1 MANNLLLKLI
11 IAGSNTGAIQALS
24 GVQSEARKTG
34 TALSRMDIAGGGF
47 AGVRS
52 GLAGIEG
59 QLRSVQALAGQVFA
73 FSGVLVGFAAIV
85 QLADAYSNMTGRL
98 RLATQYT
105 GDFTEV
111 MGMLQQSARDTRSD
125 LQGTVD
131 LYVKMSPALKGIGL
145 SAAEAVA
152 MVTSVNQAVLLSGV
166 TSQAAAAAIIQL
178 GQGFSS
184 GVLRGEE
191 LNSVMEQTPAL
202 AQAIADGLGLP
213 LGELRKLGEEGKLTA
228 EVVAGA
234 LQKMAPQLEADF
246 AALPKTVSQALTELR
261 NEFLLFVGATDAATN
276 GTSSLANIIGEVA
289 AAFRDGAPPVV
300 AMTEILKILV
310 NGLDGTY
317 RLLKIVGL
325 GLAGYA
331 AAAKAALTG
340 DFEGARFIWQ
350 QLGQDIEEVLLKPLV
365 TAPKV
370 VQASADTAR
379 KRALLEDQLKVQ
391 VERLEQAKAFIA
403 GKTSD
408 SIAAK
413 DKENIDKRIADQQR
427 LVDAV
432 RNAWQQ
438 SLSEVERATAKQQEL
453 LNKADGYRQ
462 KGQDAAFNAS
472 LKGKT
477 PEQQDA
483 AKRSRLADL
492 AGEGNYESA
501 RARVASIEGDA
512 KKFDAVAANA
522 EQKLLAALKL
532 AEEVGDKTK
541 AEDIGKELGKLAEAG
556 AALEGK
562 KAAAANEKATEQANL
577 LNQLQAQLE
586 EIKKAAR
593 EIQVEAD
600 VTKAQSAIAGL
611 QSQLAAIQDKTVT
624 VTVNTVNNGGAPA
637 PAAPDAPA
645 RAYGGPLPGR
655 APHDR
660 ADNMLYWGTPG
671 EWVIQR
677 PAVRYW
683 GPEFIAAI
691 NAMRMPKF
699 AFGGELGGSSMVSRL
714 RVPSIAAPGAG
725 QHSPDVFDFGPLG
738 KVRARAVGS
747 TAADVEAVLKRAA
760 LQFGRR

>member
-11 IAGSNTGAIQALS
+11 IAGSNTGAIQALA
-24 GVQSEARKTG
+24 GVQAEARKTG
-34 TALSRMDIAGGGF
+34 TALSRMDVAGGGF

-52 GLAGIEG
+52 GLSGVEG

-73 FSGVLVGFAAIV
+73 FAGISVGFAAII

-131 LYVKMSPALKGIGL
+131 LYVKMAPALQGIGL
-145 SAAEAVA
+145 SAEK
-152 MVTSVNQAVLLSGV
+152 SVGVITTINQAIGLSGA
-166 TSQAAAAAIIQL
+166 SAQAAAAALMQL
-178 GQGFSS
+178 GQGFGS

-191 LNSVMEQTPAL
+191 LNSILEQTPAL
-202 AQAIADGLGLP
+202 AQAIADGLGRRI
-213 LGELRKLGEEGKLTA
+213 GDLRALGEEGKLTA

-276 GTSSLANIIGEVA
+276 GTSSLANIISEVA

-300 AMTEILKILV
+300 AMTETLKILM

-325 GLAGYA
+325 GLAGYSA
-331 AAAKAALTG
+331 AATAALTG
-340 DFEGARFIWQ
+340 DFDGARFIWQ
-350 QLGQDIEEVLLKPLV
+350 QLGKDIDEVLLKPLV

-370 VQASADTAR
+370 ITASTNVAN
-379 KRALLEDQLKVQ
+379 KRALLEEQLKIQ

-408 SIAAK
+408 SVAAK

-432 RNAWQQ
+432 RSAWQA
-438 SLSEVERATAKQQEL
+438 SLSEAQKATEKQKEL
-453 LNKADGYRQ
+453 LQKAGDYRQ
-462 KGQDAAFNAS
+462 RGQDAAFNAS
-472 LKGKT
+472 LKGMS
-477 PEQQDA
+477 PEQQARAKANRLEEVASA
-483 AKRSRLADL
+483 ANFQA
-492 AGEGNYESA
+492 A
-501 RARVASIEGDA
+501 RARVAALEGDA
-512 KKFDAVAANA
+512 KKFETLAAGA
-522 EQKLLAALKL
+522 EKKLLAALSLAEDVGDAAKAESIAGELAKL
-532 AEEVGDKTK
+532 ADAQAG
-541 AEDIGKELGKLAEAG
+541 IEA
-556 AALEGK
+556 K
-562 KAAAANEKATEQANL
+562 KAAAANEQATAQAAL
-577 LNQLQAQLE
+577 LNDLQAKLE
-586 EIKKAAR
+586 SLKQAAR
-593 EIQVEAD
+593 EIEVQAD
-600 VTKAQSAIAGL
+600 VDKASAAIAGL
-611 QSQLAAIQDKTVT
+611 QAQLGAIQDKTVT
-624 VTVNTVNNGGAPA
+624 VTVNTVNNGGGAA
-637 PAAPDAPA
+637 PAAPDIPT
-645 RAYGGPLPGR
+645 RAYGGPLPGW

-660 ADNMLYWGTPG
+660 ADNMIYRGTPG

-683 GPEFIAAI
+683 GRDFIAAI

-699 AFGGELGGSSMVSRL
+699 AFGGELGGSMVSRL
-714 RVPSIAAPGAG
+714 RVPSISAPSGRLE
-725 QHSPDVFDFGPLG
+725 SPDVFDFGALG
-738 KVRARAVGS
+738 KVRVRSLSS
-747 TAADVEAVLKRAA
+747 TASDVEAVLKRAA

>member
-1 MANNLLLKLI
+1 MNNLLLKLI
-11 IAGSNTGAIQALS
+11 IAGSNTGAMQALA
-24 GVQSEARKTG
+24 GVQAEARKTG
-34 TALSRMDIAGGGF
+34 AALSRMDIAGGGF
-47 AGVRS
+47 AGVRG
-52 GLAGIEG
+52 GLTGIEG
-59 QLRSVQALAGQVFA
+59 QLRSLQALAGQVFA
-73 FSGVLVGFAAIV
+73 FAGVSIGFAAIV

-125 LQGTVD
+125 LQSTVD

-178 GQGFSS
+178 GQGFAS

-213 LGELRKLGEEGKLTA
+213 LGELRKLGDEGKLTA

-276 GTSSLANIIGEVA
+276 GTSSLANIISEVA

-300 AMTEILKILV
+300 AMTETLKILV

-325 GLAGYA
+325 GLAGYS

-379 KRALLEDQLKVQ
+379 KRALLEEQLKVQ
-391 VERLEQAKAFIA
+391 VERLEQAKAFVA
-403 GKTSD
+403 GKSSD

-413 DKENIDKRIADQQR
+413 EKENIDKRIADQQR

-432 RNAWQQ
+432 RSAFQA
-438 SLSEVERATAKQQEL
+438 SLAEAEKATEKQKEL
-453 LNKADGYRQ
+453 LQKAGDYRQ
-462 KGQDAAFNAS
+462 RGQDAAFNAS
-472 LKGKT
+472 LKGMS
-477 PEQQDA
+477 PEQQALAKSRRLDEVASA
-483 AKRSRLADL
+483 ANFQA
-492 AGEGNYESA
+492 A
-501 RARVASIEGDA
+501 RARVAALEGDA
-512 KKFDAVAANA
+512 KKFETLAAGA
-522 EQKLLAALKL
+522 EKKLLAALAL
-532 AEEVGDKTK
+532 AEDVGDATK
-541 AEDIGKELGKLAEAG
+541 AESIANELAKLAEAQ
-556 AALEGK
+556 AAIEAK
-562 KAAAANEKATEQANL
+562 KAAAANEQASSQAAL
-577 LNQLQAQLE
+577 LNDLQAKLE
-586 EIKKAAR
+586 SLKQSAR
-593 EIQVEAD
+593 EIEVQAD
-600 VTKAQSAIAGL
+600 VDKASAAIAGL
-611 QSQLAAIQDKTVT
+611 QAQLAAIQDKTVT
-624 VTVNTVNNGGAPA
+624 VTVNTVNNGGGAVPA
-637 PAAPDAPA
+637 VPDAPG

-683 GPEFIAAI
+683 GSEFIAAI

-714 RVPSIAAPGAG
+714 RVPSIAAPGAS